1 MMQAKRSKSGV
12 QLAAPANRQIIG
24 TISPQ
29 GPTTTSRPWPAQP
42 NCLSMLQ
49 TEENKLLR
57 SQLLAQSPKTTGDAN
72 FQCRCNTPAK
82 QQEMALKVTQDNKE

>member
-1 MMQAKRSKSGV
+1 MQAKRSISGV

-24 TISPQ
+24 TILPQ

-49 TEENKLLR
+49 TEENEVLR

-82 QQEMALKVTQDNKE
+82 QQETAPKVTQDNKE